1 MRDEETFGIELAYK
15 NGSTNPNLMELENE
29 GEKEMT
35 KVVSLEELRAKKA
48 VKEREETFKKYLTSL
63 KTSELQH
70 EANYIIDKVKDEN
83 QNDDFYFKGAL
94 LMDELAGRINEAGMS
109 STIQSFAAQLK
120 EKLKQ
125 KTEIVLQ

>member
-1 MRDEETFGIELAYK
+1 
-15 NGSTNPNLMELENE
+15 MELENE

-35 KVVSLEELRAKKA
+35 KLVSLDELRAQKA
-48 VKEREETFKKYLTSL
+48 LKERENAFKMYLTSL

-70 EANYIIDKVKDEN
+70 EANYIIDKVKNEN

-109 STIQSFAAQLK
+109 TTIKSFAAQLK
-120 EKLKQ
+120 EKLKER
-125 KTEIVLQ
+125 TDIVLQ

>member
-1 MRDEETFGIELAYK
+1 
-15 NGSTNPNLMELENE
+15 MELENE

-35 KVVSLEELRAKKA
+35 KVVSLDQLRERKA
-48 VKEREETFKKYLTSL
+48 IQEKEATFKKYLTSL

-70 EANYIIDKVKDEN
+70 EANFIIDRVKSED

-109 STIQSFAAQLK
+109 STIKSFAVQLK
-120 EKLKQ
+120 EKLKER
-125 KTEIVLQ
+125 TEIVLQ